1 MSSATEYDTG
11 SFERQTLGMVKTLEK
26 RQEISDIKVSHNP
39 PASKSEISTW
49 EQKNNCMIPDDLR
62 SFYLVMDGFSLK
74 WNVKIND
81 IGIPVG
87 RMSINSLEEL
97 CKLTVG
103 VTGEQDGGNISI
115 ADLHLDDD
123 EDEGKDTEMS
133 RPKFDQRS
141 RIFELD
147 ACDGY
152 GKVCLVYHNTKQGIP
167 AQNADV
173 WFLDR
178 SLQWHFLAE
187 SFLFYYRMMLVHLGL
202 PQWHYAFT
210 NIGLSNSAKQWFNLF
225 CPLRLDMDARE
236 TNFGGSAL
244 DLDPGHARPHAQL
257 DIARVF
263 KGKTEKKKTA
273 AQITA
278 SQTTKKKSPF
288 TAAKPGSGKAAMS
301 CIQPSKLNIR

>member
-1 MSSATEYDTG
+1 MSSATDSDSG
-11 SFERQTLGMVKTLEK
+11 SFERQTLGLVKTLEK
-26 RQEISDIKVSHNP
+26 RQEICDIQVSHNP
-39 PASKSEISTW
+39 PASKSEISIW

-81 IGIPVG
+81 IGIPIG
-87 RMSINSLEEL
+87 RMTINSLEEL

-103 VTGEQDGGNISI
+103 VTGGQNGGNVSI

-123 EDEGKDTEMS
+123 EEGKDSEVS
-133 RPKFDQRS
+133 LPKFDERC

-147 ACDGY
+147 PCDGY

-178 SLQWHFLAE
+178 SLRWHFLAE

-202 PQWHYAFT
+202 PQWQYAFT
-210 NIGLSNSAKQWFNLF
+210 DIGLSYSAKQWFNLF

-236 TNFGGSAL
+236 TNVGGSAL
-244 DLDPGHARPHAQL
+244 DRNSGHARPHVQL
-257 DIARVF
+257 NISKVF
-263 KGKTEKKKTA
+263 KGKTEKKKPT
-273 AQITA
+273 AQIVA
-278 SQTTKKKSPF
+278 SQTMKKKTPF

-301 CIQPSKLNIR
+301 SIQPSRLNIR